1 MLNTKQTIPPFS
13 FFDKKQELKKLEEL
27 NVELPNEET
36 NSSKAEIQA
45 PRSDPMVSHT
55 KKPRALIIKA
65 TNQDFAELKELVKSK
80 FPDVQILYMT
90 TGPAASILRVTR
102 VAPVELEKPSEQS
115 LYSIE

>member
-1 MLNTKQTIPPFS
+1 M
-13 FFDKKQELKKLEEL
+13 

-36 NSSKAEIQA
+36 TSLETEMQET
-45 PRSDPMVSHT
+45 RSDSVISPS

-65 TNQDFAELKELVKSK
+65 TNKDFEEIKELVKSK

-102 VAPVELEKPSEQS
+102 IAPFEVGKPSEQS
-115 LYSIE
+115 LCSVE